1 MNIEKVHNAFKEVI
15 GKPGIYHKLNIP
27 KNNVAQYRWKLKR
40 NVYITIDKKLWVLQ
54 RAGYRLESFQYT
66 DKDVVEAI
74 RFAISASQVTRNMG
88 AEYLFEKWKA
98 AKPDK

>member
-1 MNIEKVHNAFKEVI
+1 MNIEKVHIAFKQVI
-15 GKPGIYHKLNIP
+15 GTPGIYHKLNIP

-40 NVYITIDKKLWVLQ
+40 NVHITIDKKLWVLQ

-74 RFAISASQVTRNMG
+74 RFAINASQATKKMG
-88 AEYLFEKWKA
+88 AEYILEKWKSA
-98 AKPDK
+98 TGK